1 MNLYINLICKN
12 NGETNMKKT
21 TKQIFGGLMVLAII
35 GTIGAVVVS
44 AHPFSSELTDEQ
56 RDELEE
62 LRESLIGEDTTQE
75 EIREAMNGQL
85 ESYGID
91 ILTKD
96 EMLDKQINTTRQ
108 RLEILERKK
117 TLREE
122 GYEWEEIDEIIQ
134 EEFDIEYPLFEEKHQ
149 RYRRGFKRGSCI
161 GPGNFIPNE

>member
-1 MNLYINLICKN
+1 MN
-12 NGETNMKKT
+12 KT

-35 GTIGAVVVS
+35 GAIGAVVVN
-44 AHPFSSELTDEQ
+44 AHPFLSELTDEQ
-56 RDELEE
+56 RDELKELSEALRNEE
-62 LRESLIGEDTTQE
+62 ATHE
-75 EIREAMNGQL
+75 EIREAMHDRL

-91 ILTKD
+91 IPTKD
-96 EMLDKQINTTRQ
+96 EMLDKKINTTRQ

-149 RYRRGFKRGSCI
+149 RFRRGFNRGSCM
-161 GPGNFIPNE
+161 GPRNFMPSE